1 MLRYNPAGA
10 RILPFSTRSTGVQWP
25 VKMKPNQITFMALLI
40 ALLAPGMRA
49 ELTTNRMRPMAF
61 AEKQLSDDSIYDN
74 VKRRLA
80 EDSDVKG
87 GGLDIDVKQG
97 VVTLRG
103 KLETQRQI
111 DKASKI
117 AKKANGVKKVVNEI
131 QLSVKTECGSRG
143 GSLAPRPWA

>member
-1 MLRYNPAGA
+1 MSFAD
-10 RILPFSTRSTGVQWP
+10 
-25 VKMKPNQITFMALLI
+25 KPM
-40 ALLAPGMRA
+40 
-49 ELTTNRMRPMAF
+49 
-61 AEKQLSDDSIYDN
+61 SDDLIYDN

-117 AKKANGVKKVVNEI
+117 AKKVNGVKKVVNEI
-131 QLSVKTECGSRG
+131 QLSLK
-143 GSLAPRPWA
+143 P

>member
-1 MLRYNPAGA
+1 MKSNYIVFLVCLAT
-10 RILPFSTRSTGVQWP
+10 LFP
-25 VKMKPNQITFMALLI
+25 VGTCGQTYAHRVPQMSFADKPM
-40 ALLAPGMRA
+40 
-49 ELTTNRMRPMAF
+49 
-61 AEKQLSDDSIYDN
+61 SDDLIYDN

-111 DKASKI
+111 DKATKI
-117 AKKANGVKKVVNEI
+117 AKKVNGVKKVVNEI
-131 QLSVKTECGSRG
+131 QLSLK
-143 GSLAPRPWA
+143 P

>member
-1 MLRYNPAGA
+1 
-10 RILPFSTRSTGVQWP
+10 
-25 VKMKPNQITFMALLI
+25 
-40 ALLAPGMRA
+40 
-49 ELTTNRMRPMAF
+49 MAF

-131 QLSVKTECGSRG
+131 QLSVK
-143 GSLAPRPWA
+143 P

>member
-1 MLRYNPAGA
+1 MKSNY
-10 RILPFSTRSTGVQWP
+10 IRSIVFLTAP
-25 VKMKPNQITFMALLI
+25 
-40 ALLAPGMRA
+40 LAVGMRA
-49 ELTTNRMRPMAF
+49 QVPAHPVPQASF
-61 AEKQLSDDSIYDN
+61 ADKQMSDDLIYDN

-117 AKKANGVKKVVNEI
+117 AKKVNGVKKVVNEI
-131 QLSVKTECGSRG
+131 QLSLK
-143 GSLAPRPWA
+143 P

>member
-1 MLRYNPAGA
+1 MKFNYILPAAFLAALLPAGRA
-10 RILPFSTRSTGVQWP
+10 RLRIPPAQQMS
-25 VKMKPNQITFMALLI
+25 
-40 ALLAPGMRA
+40 
-49 ELTTNRMRPMAF
+49 F
-61 AEKQLSDDSIYDN
+61 ADKQVSDDLLYDN

-111 DKASKI
+111 DKAAKL
-117 AKKANGVKKVVNEI
+117 AKKVNGVKKVINEI
-131 QLSVKTECGSRG
+131 QLSLK
-143 GSLAPRPWA
+143 P